1 MGTSFFEREIR
12 RREFLQGAA
21 LFGGAVLLSQVV
33 PGCETQEEPS
43 PPPQKSKELESIPRD
58 GDVAV
63 VGEEAF
69 LLRNKKRYPISDL
82 RIYNRNTK
90 PERYGRKTLYLPQ
103 GSFQDRPTG
112 DVPRAQ
118 RLFDKTTN
126 TEKIINPFGQEIL
139 VFFPGFITD
148 GGMPWETI
156 RPVSDTFVSLL
167 VGLKSKKWGLADSF
181 FFTYGKER
189 LIEYGVKHTARAP
202 EENMQYAVDFLAT
215 LKEEFPLAQFNI
227 ICHSLGGLFGLAA
240 AKKHFDAINNLILIN
255 SPIRGIEGNLFRK
268 GLVGSGRKLL
278 EAYIGEEKVSEYLFN
293 AWDNKKYQR
302 ELAEFVSF
310 FTSIG
315 RQIIVVVD
323 ENDPV
328 VPTESSTVKGAKEM
342 RLAKTTNAPIIPVNE
357 WLVAH
362 GRPLRDKGI
371 VGQIGDE
378 LGENL
383 AAAA

>member
-1 MGTSFFEREIR
+1 MATV
-12 RREFLQGAA
+12 
-21 LFGGAVLLSQVV
+21 GAVLTPLLSA
-33 PGCETQEEPS
+33 CEEPKEEQRES
-43 PPPQKSKELESIPRD
+43 QKSKETEGVPRD
-58 GDVAV
+58 GDVVV
-63 VGEEAF
+63 VGGEPF
-69 LLRNKKRYPISDL
+69 LLRNNGRYPIPDL
-82 RIYNRNTK
+82 GIYARNTK
-90 PERYGRKTLYLPQ
+90 LERYGRKTLYLPR
-103 GSFQDRPTG
+103 GSLQDRSIG
-112 DVPRAQ
+112 DVPRAR

-139 VFFPGFITD
+139 IFFPGFITD

-189 LIEYGVKHTARAP
+189 LIEYEAKHTARSP
-202 EENMQYAVDFLAT
+202 EENMQYAIDFLSV

-240 AKKHFDAINNLILIN
+240 AKKHFDAVNNLILIN
-255 SPIRGIEGNLFRK
+255 SPIRGIEGNLFRR
-268 GLVGSGRKLL
+268 GLVGSGRKLI

-293 AWDNKKYQR
+293 AWGNKKYQK
-302 ELAEFVSF
+302 ELEEFVLF
-310 FTSIG
+310 FTSIR

-328 VPTESSTVKGAKEM
+328 VPAESSTVKGTKEI
-342 RLAKTTNAPIIPVNE
+342 RLAKTTNAPIPIVE

-362 GRPLRDKGI
+362 GGSLRDKGI

>member
-1 MGTSFFEREIR
+1 MN
-12 RREFLQGAA
+12 RREFLRDGAIFLA
-21 LFGGAVLLSQVV
+21 GIGVLPLLSA
-33 PGCETQEEPS
+33 CEEPKEEQHE
-43 PPPQKSKELESIPRD
+43 PQKTKEIEGVPQD

-63 VGEEAF
+63 VGEEPF
-69 LLRNKKRYPISDL
+69 LLRNKKRYLIPDL
-82 RIYNRNTK
+82 RIYTRNTK
-90 PERYGRKTLYLPQ
+90 LEWYGRKTLYLSQ
-103 GSFQDRPTG
+103 GSLQDRPIG
-112 DVPRAQ
+112 DVPRAR

-126 TEKIINPFGQEIL
+126 VEKIINPFGQEIL

-156 RPVSDTFVSLL
+156 RPASDTFVSLL
-167 VGLKSKKWGLADSF
+167 VGLKPKGWGLADSF

-189 LIEYGVKHTARAP
+189 LIEYEAKHTARSP
-202 EENMQYAVDFLAT
+202 EENMQYAIDFIAT

-255 SPIRGIEGNLFRK
+255 SPIRGIEGTLFRK
-268 GLVGSGRKLL
+268 GLAGTGRKLL
-278 EAYIGEEKVSEYLFN
+278 EPYVGDEKVSDYLFD
-293 AWDNKKYQR
+293 AWSNKKYQK
-302 ELAEFVSF
+302 ELEEFVSF

-323 ENDPV
+323 ESDPV
-328 VPTESSTVKGAKEM
+328 VPAESSSLKGAKEI
-342 RLAKTTNAPIIPVNE
+342 RLAKTTNAPVPMGE

-371 VGQIGDE
+371 VGQVGDE

>member
-1 MGTSFFEREIR
+1 MRASLFERGLT

-43 PPPQKSKELESIPRD
+43 LPQKSKEPESIPQD
-58 GDVAV
+58 GDVV
-63 VGEEAF
+63 MVGGEPF
-69 LLRNKKRYPISDL
+69 LLRNNRRYLIPDL
-82 RIYNRNTK
+82 RIYARNTK
-90 PERYGRKTLYLPQ
+90 LERYGRKTLYLPQ
-103 GSFQDRPTG
+103 GSLQDRPIG
-112 DVPRAQ
+112 DVPRAR

-126 TEKIINPFGQEIL
+126 TEKIINPFGQELL

-167 VGLKSKKWGLADSF
+167 VGLKPKKWGLADSF

-189 LIEYGVKHTARAP
+189 LIEYEARHTARSP
-202 EENMQYAVDFLAT
+202 RENMQHAIDFLSV

-255 SPIRGIEGNLFRK
+255 SPIRGIEGNLFRR

-278 EAYIGEEKVSEYLFN
+278 EAYIGEERVSEYLFN
-293 AWDNKKYQR
+293 AWGDKKYQK
-302 ELAEFVSF
+302 ELEDFVLF

-328 VPTESSTVKGAKEM
+328 VPAESTSVKGAKEI
-342 RLAKTTNAPIIPVNE
+342 RLAKTTNAPIPINE

-362 GRPLRDKGI
+362 GRPLRDKEI

>member
-1 MGTSFFEREIR
+1 MGASLFEQGIT
-12 RREFLQGAA
+12 RREFLRGAA

-33 PGCETQEEPS
+33 PGCETPEEPS
-43 PPPQKSKELESIPRD
+43 TSLRKAKEIEGIPQD
-58 GDVAV
+58 GDVVV
-63 VGEEAF
+63 VGREPF
-69 LLRNKKRYPISDL
+69 LLKNNKRYPIPDL
-82 RIYNRNTK
+82 RIYTRNTK
-90 PERYGRKTLYLPQ
+90 LERYGRKTLYLPQ
-103 GSFQDRPTG
+103 GSLQDRPTS
-112 DVPRAQ
+112 DVPRAR

-156 RPVSDTFVSLL
+156 RPLSDTFVSLL
-167 VGLKSKKWGLADSF
+167 VGLKSKKWGLVDSF

-189 LIEYGVKHTARAP
+189 LIEYEARHTARAP
-202 EENMQYAVDFLAT
+202 EENMEYAIDFLGI

-240 AKKHFDAINNLILIN
+240 AKKHFDAINNIILIN
-255 SPIRGIEGNLFRK
+255 SPIRGIEGNLFRR

-278 EAYIGEEKVSEYLFN
+278 EPYVGEEKVSDYLFN
-293 AWDNKKYQR
+293 AWDSKKYQK
-302 ELAEFVSF
+302 ELADFVLF

-315 RQIIVVVD
+315 RQIIVVID
-323 ENDPV
+323 ESDPV
-328 VPTESSTVKGAKEM
+328 VPAESSLVKGAKEI
-342 RLAKTTNAPIIPVNE
+342 RLAKTTNRPIPINE

-362 GRPLRDKGI
+362 GRPLKDKGI
-371 VGQIGDE
+371 IGQIGDE

>member
-1 MGTSFFEREIR
+1 MGTSFFERETT
-12 RREFLQGAA
+12 RREFLQRAALLGGAA
-21 LFGGAVLLSQVV
+21 LLSQVV
-33 PGCETQEEPS
+33 PGCETPEEPS
-43 PPPQKSKELESIPRD
+43 PPPQKSKELENIPRD
-58 GDVAV
+58 GDVV
-63 VGEEAF
+63 MVGGEPF
-69 LLRNKKRYPISDL
+69 LLRNDKRYLIPDL
-82 RIYNRNTK
+82 RIYVRNTK
-90 PERYGRKTLYLPQ
+90 LERYGKKTLYLPQ
-103 GSFQDRPTG
+103 GSPQDRPIG
-112 DVPRAQ
+112 DVPRAR

-139 VFFPGFITD
+139 VFFPGFTTD

-156 RPVSDTFVSLL
+156 RPVNDTFVSLL
-167 VGLKSKKWGLADSF
+167 IGLKSKKWGLVDSF

-189 LIEYGVKHTARAP
+189 LIEYEARHTARPP
-202 EENMQYAVDFLAT
+202 EENMQYAIDFLST

-240 AKKHFDAINNLILIN
+240 AKKHFDAINNLILVN
-255 SPIRGIEGNLFRK
+255 SPIRGIEGNLFRR

-293 AWDNKKYQR
+293 AWDSKKYQK
-302 ELAEFVSF
+302 ELEEFVSF

-323 ENDPV
+323 ENDPIAPV
-328 VPTESSTVKGAKEM
+328 ESSLVKGAKEI
-342 RLAKTTNAPIIPVNE
+342 RLAKATNAPIPIAE

-371 VGQIGDE
+371 AGQVGDE